1 MDRGMIKMSKKQ
13 FLIIGL
19 GRFGSS
25 IAKTI
30 YELGHDVLA
39 IDKDEEK
46 VQEISDYVTHAV
58 QMDSTDESILK
69 TLGVTNFDVAV
80 VTIGSNLQDSVMA
93 TLILKELGVKYII
106 AKANNE
112 LHAKV
117 LTKIGADKV
126 VLPERDM
133 GTRVAHNLVSSNIL
147 DYIELSEEYSI
158 LEIEAIKE
166 WFNKSLK
173 EIEIRKKYGINVVA
187 IKRGEKVNIS
197 PSAEDIIKE
206 NDVLVALGSAKD
218 LNKFESMISRKNK

>member
-1 MDRGMIKMSKKQ
+1 MIKMSKKQ

-80 VTIGSNLQDSVMA
+80 VTIGSNLQDGYSYFKG
-93 TLILKELGVKYII
+93 IRS
-106 AKANNE
+106 
-112 LHAKV
+112 
-117 LTKIGADKV
+117 KIY
-126 VLPERDM
+126 
-133 GTRVAHNLVSSNIL
+133 NS
-147 DYIELSEEYSI
+147 
-158 LEIEAIKE
+158 
-166 WFNKSLK
+166 KS
-173 EIEIRKKYGINVVA
+173 
-187 IKRGEKVNIS
+187 
-197 PSAEDIIKE
+197 
-206 NDVLVALGSAKD
+206 
-218 LNKFESMISRKNK
+218 

>member
-1 MDRGMIKMSKKQ
+1 MIKMSKKQ

-158 LEIEAIKE
+158 LGIEAVKE

-173 EIEIRKKYGINVVA
+173 EIEIRKKHGINVVA

>member
-1 MDRGMIKMSKKQ
+1 MIKMSKKQ

-46 VQEISDYVTHAV
+46 VQEISDYVTHAE

-173 EIEIRKKYGINVVA
+173 EIEIRKKHGINVVA

>member
-1 MDRGMIKMSKKQ
+1 MIKMSKKQ

>member
-1 MDRGMIKMSKKQ
+1 MIKMSKKQ

-166 WFNKSLK
+166 WFNTVSYTHLTL
-173 EIEIRKKYGINVVA
+173 
-187 IKRGEKVNIS
+187 
-197 PSAEDIIKE
+197 PTT
-206 NDVLVALGSAKD
+206 
-218 LNKFESMISRKNK
+218 

>member
-173 EIEIRKKYGINVVA
+173 EIEIRNVVA

>member
-1 MDRGMIKMSKKQ
+1 MIKMSKKQ

-30 YELGHDVLA
+30 YELGQDVLA

-58 QMDSTDESILK
+58 QMDSTDESIVK
-69 TLGVTNFDVAV
+69 TLGVKNFDVAV
-80 VTIGSNLQDSVMA
+80 VTIGSNLQDSVLS
-93 TLILKELGVKYII
+93 TLILKELGIKYII

-133 GTRVAHNLVSSNIL
+133 GARVAHNLVSSNIL

-158 LEIEAIKE
+158 LETEAIKE

-173 EIEIRKKYGINVVA
+173 EIEIRKKHGINVVA
-187 IKRGEKVNIS
+187 IKRGDKVNIS

-206 NDVLVALGSAKD
+206 NDVLVAIGSVKD
-218 LNKFESMISRKNK
+218 LNKFEGLISRKNK